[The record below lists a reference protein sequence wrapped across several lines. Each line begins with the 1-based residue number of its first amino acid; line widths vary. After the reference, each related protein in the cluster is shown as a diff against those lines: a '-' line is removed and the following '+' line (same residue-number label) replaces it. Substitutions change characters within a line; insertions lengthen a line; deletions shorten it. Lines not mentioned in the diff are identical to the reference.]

1 MMCPKC
7 SRFLNSKVMQEL
19 VLPSPTATPEEV
31 KAHGRKFKHVRFDE
45 CDYCGYSGRADLPED
60 YVKPKKEKPDFVLV
74 ESSKTGSITYDV
86 PRTIV
91 QTD

>member
-60 YVKPKKEKPDFVLV
+60 YVKPKKEKPEVYLV
-74 ESSKTGSITYDV
+74 KCTSTSCVELMHG
-86 PRTIV
+86 PNNV